1 MEEIYQNSYFE
12 DLLTEYEKLVFSI
25 CYRMTNNYFDAQD
38 LTQETFI
45 SVYKVME
52 SFDEKN
58 EKAYITRIA
67 TNKCLDHLKR
77 AERRTMPSE
86 DEELERGSPPVDS
99 AEKQVM
105 EIVVMEQLE
114 KCCNRLKEPYKTV
127 AYEYFYKGK
136 TAKEIAEHINANVH
150 TVQTQIRRVRKVLR
164 TQWDKEELR

>member
-12 DLLTEYEKLVFSI
+12 DLLTKYEKLVFSI

-45 SVYKVME
+45 SVYKVIE

-58 EKAYITRIA
+58 EKAYITRIT
-67 TNKCLDHLKR
+67 TNKCLDHLKN

>member
-12 DLLTEYEKLVFSI
+12 DLLTKYEKLVFSI

-58 EKAYITRIA
+58 EKAYITRVA

-86 DEELERGSPPVDS
+86 DERGSPPVES

>member
-12 DLLTEYEKLVFSI
+12 DLLTKYEKLVFSI

-58 EKAYITRIA
+58 EKAYITRVA

-136 TAKEIAEHINANVH
+136 TDKEIAEHINANVH

>member
-12 DLLTEYEKLVFSI
+12 DLLTKYEKLVFSI

-136 TAKEIAEHINANVH
+136 TAKEIAEHITANVH

>member
-12 DLLTEYEKLVFSI
+12 DLLTKYEKLVFSI

-45 SVYKVME
+45 SVYKVIE

-58 EKAYITRIA
+58 EKAYITRIT
-67 TNKCLDHLKR
+67 TNKCLEHLKN

>member
-12 DLLTEYEKLVFSI
+12 DLLTKYEKLVFSI

-58 EKAYITRIA
+58 EKAYITRVA

-86 DEELERGSPPVDS
+86 DEELDRGSPLVDS
-99 AEKQVM
+99 GEKQVM

>member
-12 DLLTEYEKLVFSI
+12 DLLTKYEKLVFSI

-58 EKAYITRIA
+58 EKAYITRVA

-86 DEELERGSPPVDS
+86 DEELERGSPPVD
-99 AEKQVM
+99 AEEKQVM
-105 EIVVMEQLE
+105 EIVDMEQLE

>member
-1 MEEIYQNSYFE
+1 
-12 DLLTEYEKLVFSI
+12 
-25 CYRMTNNYFDAQD
+25 
-38 LTQETFI
+38 
-45 SVYKVME
+45 ME

-58 EKAYITRIA
+58 EKAYITRVA

>member
-12 DLLTEYEKLVFSI
+12 DLLTKYEKLVFSI

-45 SVYKVME
+45 SVYKVIE

-58 EKAYITRIA
+58 EKAYITRIT
-67 TNKCLDHLKR
+67 TNKCLDHLKN
-77 AERRTMPSE
+77 AERRTVPSE
-86 DEELERGSPPVDS
+86 NEELERGSPPVDS

-127 AYEYFYKGK
+127 AYEYFYTGK

>member
-12 DLLTEYEKLVFSI
+12 DLLSKYEKLVFSI

-45 SVYKVME
+45 SVYKVIE

-86 DEELERGSPPVDS
+86 DEELERGSPLVDS

>member
-1 MEEIYQNSYFE
+1 LEEIYQNSYFE
-12 DLLTEYEKLVFSI
+12 DLLTKYEKLVFSI

-45 SVYKVME
+45 SVYKVIE

-58 EKAYITRIA
+58 EKAYITRIT
-67 TNKCLDHLKR
+67 TNKCLDHLKN

-86 DEELERGSPPVDS
+86 NEELERGSPPVDS

>member
-12 DLLTEYEKLVFSI
+12 DLLTKYEKLVFSI

-86 DEELERGSPPVDS
+86 DEELERGSPLVDS

-105 EIVVMEQLE
+105 KIVVMEQLE

>member
-12 DLLTEYEKLVFSI
+12 DLLTKYEKLVFSI

-67 TNKCLDHLKR
+67 TNKCLDHLKN

-86 DEELERGSPPVDS
+86 NEELERGSPPVDS

>member
-12 DLLTEYEKLVFSI
+12 DLLTKYEKLVFSI

-45 SVYKVME
+45 SVYKVIE

-58 EKAYITRIA
+58 EKAYITRIT
-67 TNKCLDHLKR
+67 TNKCLDHLKN

-86 DEELERGSPPVDS
+86 NEELERGSPPVDS

>member
-12 DLLTEYEKLVFSI
+12 DLLTKYEKLVFSI

-38 LTQETFI
+38 LTQETFT

-58 EKAYITRIA
+58 EKAYITRVA

>member
-12 DLLTEYEKLVFSI
+12 DLLTKYEKLVFSI

-38 LTQETFI
+38 LTQETFF
-45 SVYKVME
+45 SVYRVIE
-52 SFDEKN
+52 SFDKKN
-58 EKAYITRIA
+58 EKAYITRIT

>member
-12 DLLTEYEKLVFSI
+12 DLLTKYEKLVFSI

-58 EKAYITRIA
+58 EKAYITRVA

-86 DEELERGSPPVDS
+86 DEGGSPPVES

>member
-12 DLLTEYEKLVFSI
+12 DLLTKYEKLVFSI

-86 DEELERGSPPVDS
+86 DEELERGSPLVDS

>member
-12 DLLTEYEKLVFSI
+12 DLLNKYEKLVFSI
-25 CYRMTNNYFDAQD
+25 CYRMKNNYFDAQD

>member
-12 DLLTEYEKLVFSI
+12 DLLTKYEKLVFSI

-58 EKAYITRIA
+58 EKAYITRVA

-127 AYEYFYKGK
+127 AYEYFYKEK

>member
-12 DLLTEYEKLVFSI
+12 DLLTKYEKLVFSI

-58 EKAYITRIA
+58 EKAYITRVA

-77 AERRTMPSE
+77 AERRTLPSE
-86 DEELERGSPPVDS
+86 DEEPERGSPPVDS

>member
-86 DEELERGSPPVDS
+86 DEELERGSPTVDS

-136 TAKEIAEHINANVH
+136 TAKEIAEHINVNVH

>member
-77 AERRTMPSE
+77 AERRKIG
-86 DEELERGSPPVDS
+86 RAHV
-99 AEKQVM
+99 
-105 EIVVMEQLE
+105 
-114 KCCNRLKEPYKTV
+114 
-127 AYEYFYKGK
+127 
-136 TAKEIAEHINANVH
+136 
-150 TVQTQIRRVRKVLR
+150 
-164 TQWDKEELR
+164 

>member
-12 DLLTEYEKLVFSI
+12 DLLTKYEKLVFSI
-25 CYRMTNNYFDAQD
+25 CYRMRNNYFDAQD

-58 EKAYITRIA
+58 EKAYITRVA

>member
-12 DLLTEYEKLVFSI
+12 DLLTKYEKLVFSI

-58 EKAYITRIA
+58 EKAYITRVA
-67 TNKCLDHLKR
+67 TNKCLDHLKN

-86 DEELERGSPPVDS
+86 NEELERGSPPVDS

-136 TAKEIAEHINANVH
+136 TAKEIAEHINANLH

>member
-12 DLLTEYEKLVFSI
+12 DLLTKYEKLVFSI

-45 SVYKVME
+45 SVYKVIE

-58 EKAYITRIA
+58 EKAYITRIT
-67 TNKCLDHLKR
+67 TNKCLDHLKN

-86 DEELERGSPPVDS
+86 NEELERGSPPVDS

-164 TQWDKEELR
+164 TQWDKEDLR

>member
-12 DLLTEYEKLVFSI
+12 DLLTKYEKLVFSI
-25 CYRMTNNYFDAQD
+25 CYLMKNNYFDAQD

-58 EKAYITRIA
+58 EKAYITRVA

>member
-12 DLLTEYEKLVFSI
+12 DLLTKYEKLVFSI

-58 EKAYITRIA
+58 EKAYITRVA

-99 AEKQVM
+99 VEKQVM

>member
-12 DLLTEYEKLVFSI
+12 DLLTKYEKLVFSI

-86 DEELERGSPPVDS
+86 DKELERGSPPVDS

>member
-1 MEEIYQNSYFE
+1 MEEIYQNSYFD
-12 DLLTEYEKLVFSI
+12 DLLTKYEKLVFSI
-25 CYRMTNNYFDAQD
+25 CYRMTNNFFDAQD

-58 EKAYITRIA
+58 EKAYITRVA

>member
-12 DLLTEYEKLVFSI
+12 DLLTKYEKLVFSI

-58 EKAYITRIA
+58 EKAYITRVA
-67 TNKCLDHLKR
+67 TNKCLDHLKN

-86 DEELERGSPPVDS
+86 NEELERGSPPVDS